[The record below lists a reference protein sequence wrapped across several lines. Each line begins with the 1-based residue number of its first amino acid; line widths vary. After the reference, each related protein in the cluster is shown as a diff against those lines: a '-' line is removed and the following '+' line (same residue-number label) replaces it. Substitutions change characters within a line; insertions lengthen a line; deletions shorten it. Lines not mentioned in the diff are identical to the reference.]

1 MIMSFEA
8 AVTLR
13 RYSTVMER
21 GGPLCSPGE
30 QSLNAGSTRGGCNL
44 DWSLSLLSR
53 TIPAEELSY
62 ELQPTLLAAG
72 KIKLESDL
80 TTNTKFNSLW
90 IKGLNIRA
98 KTIKCLEENIGEIFI
113 TLDLAMICWIWHQ
126 KHRQQV
132 KI

>member
-1 MIMSFEA
+1 M
-8 AVTLR
+8 
-13 RYSTVMER
+13 
-21 GGPLCSPGE
+21 
-30 QSLNAGSTRGGCNL
+30 
-44 DWSLSLLSR
+44 SR

-98 KTIKCLEENIGEIFI
+98 ETIKHFKENIGKIFI
-113 TLDLAMICWIWHQ
+113 TLDLAMISWI
-126 KHRQQV
+126 
-132 KI
+132 

>member
-1 MIMSFEA
+1 M
-8 AVTLR
+8 
-13 RYSTVMER
+13 
-21 GGPLCSPGE
+21 
-30 QSLNAGSTRGGCNL
+30 
-44 DWSLSLLSR
+44 SR

-98 KTIKCLEENIGEIFI
+98 KTIKCLLFCEPTGDTVTFLFLTNTFI
-113 TLDLAMICWIWHQ
+113 TTREKEALCSCGFPAGWATVRNLEEGNSRGAVWRPKPFQWLDGGGIHF
-126 KHRQQV
+126 R
-132 KI
+132 